1 MTDLTKEFE
10 SLSFD
15 SLIYLRDVCICAIRN
30 ETITVLKERYIFL
43 EDCISKAIGRKINE
57 KKELK

>member
-1 MTDLTKEFE
+1 MNDLTKEFE

-43 EDCISKAIGRKINE
+43 EDCISKAIGRKISGNRS
-57 KKELK
+57 

>member
-10 SLSFD
+10 SLSLG
-15 SLIYLRDVCICAIRN
+15 SLIYLRDACICAIRS

-43 EDCISKAIGRKINE
+43 EDCISKAIGRKTNE
-57 KKELK
+57 KKDLK